1 MNLNFLSLT
10 LVICEIDF
18 RQIDAIF
25 DFDSLKNHN
34 FMIFGSLF
42 VNFFLCRVIKT
53 RYKKMSAYV

>member
-25 DFDSLKNHN
+25 DFDSLENHN

-42 VNFFLCRVIKT
+42 PVLSKGDLKNFRLMFKD
-53 RYKKMSAYV
+53 